1 MNRRFSILVGIVLIF
16 IGGLALAF
24 NLVLPMLG
32 VDVWYWGA
40 WRLWPLVVISGGL
53 FFVLPPFLV
62 RGRRGLGGLFIPGL
76 PILTTGCILLYNS
89 IFDAWGAWEWLWPL
103 EVLSL
108 AVAFLFAAIYMRVIW
123 LLLPAIVIGANGL
136 LLQYCA
142 FTDMWEAWAV
152 LWTIEPLSV
161 GLSFL
166 LITLKRRSAGL
177 FIAGLILCGIAAVGL
192 MGMTA
197 VFPGW
202 MLVNL
207 LGPAILIFIGL
218 LVILWSVLRRSPSP
232 ATPEPAETE
241 TDWGPDDMEAAAE
254 LDTAEAEVEWNKV
267 QAEAESDQMEAEAA

>member
-1 MNRRFSILVGIVLIF
+1 MMNRRFSILVGIMLIL
-16 IGGLALAF
+16 IGGLALAL
-24 NLVLPMLG
+24 NLVMPMLG
-32 VDVWYWGA
+32 LDMWYWGA

-103 EVLSL
+103 VVLSL
-108 AVAFLFAAIYMRVIW
+108 AMAFLFAAIYTRVIW

-136 LLQYCA
+136 LLHYCA
-142 FTDMWEAWAV
+142 LTDMWEVWAV

-166 LITLKRRSAGL
+166 LITLKHRSVGL
-177 FIAGLILCGIAAVGL
+177 FIAGLVLCGIAAMGL

-197 VFPGW
+197 IFPGW
-202 MLVNL
+202 MLINL
-207 LGPAILIFIGL
+207 LGPAIFIFIGL
-218 LVILWSVLRRSPSP
+218 SVILWSVLRRSPQP
-232 ATPEPAETE
+232 APSAPVETP
-241 TDWGPDDMEAAAE
+241 
-254 LDTAEAEVEWNKV
+254 
-267 QAEAESDQMEAEAA
+267 